1 MKKHNYIMIYDDQ
14 CPLCD
19 AYTRGFVKAG
29 LLEKDNRIPFSNAGD
44 ALMST
49 INISKAVNE
58 IPLVDTDNHTVY
70 YGIDALLQVL
80 DQKIPLIK
88 KIGNIKPVKWFL
100 LKMYKL
106 ISYNRKVIV
115 AKRCGSGDFDC
126 SPVFSTKYRALL
138 FCIGLAFNTLMLFP
152 LQQYVLVNSLF
163 SGAGIMGLQIAHFVF
178 VAINISLSFGLTK
191 QKRFEYLGQ
200 VNMLAL
206 LVVLLCLPLVIIN
219 KYTTVPAGFND
230 FALGMVTILIVKDY
244 FRRMRF
250 AGIFPAKRP
259 IFIIN
264 LTCLAA
270 FLLYL
275 YL

>member
-1 MKKHNYIMIYDDQ
+1 MKKSNYVMIYDDQ
-14 CPLCD
+14 CPLCN
-19 AYTRGFVKAG
+19 AYTSGFVKAG
-29 LLEKDNRIPFSNAGD
+29 LLQKNNRIPFSSAGD
-44 ALMST
+44 DLMNT

-58 IPLVDTDNHTVY
+58 IPLVDTDDHKVY

-80 DQKIPLIK
+80 GQKMPLIK
-88 KIGNIKPVKWFL
+88 TICNIKPIKWFL
-100 LKMYKL
+100 LKLYKL

-126 SPVFSTKYRALL
+126 SPAFSTKYRLLL
-138 FCIGLAFNTLMLFP
+138 FFIGLTFNTLMLFP
-152 LQQYVLVNSLF
+152 LQQYVLANSIF
-163 SGAGIMGLQIAHFVF
+163 SGTDITGLQIAHFVF
-178 VAINISLSFGLTK
+178 VAINISLSAGLTK

-206 LVVLLCLPLVIIN
+206 LVVLLCLPLVLFN
-219 KYTTVPAGFND
+219 KYAAIPAGFND
-230 FALGMVTILIVKDY
+230 FALGMVTILIIKDY

-250 AGIFPAKRP
+250 AGIFPAKRS

-264 LTCLAA
+264 FTCLAA

-275 YL
+275 YF